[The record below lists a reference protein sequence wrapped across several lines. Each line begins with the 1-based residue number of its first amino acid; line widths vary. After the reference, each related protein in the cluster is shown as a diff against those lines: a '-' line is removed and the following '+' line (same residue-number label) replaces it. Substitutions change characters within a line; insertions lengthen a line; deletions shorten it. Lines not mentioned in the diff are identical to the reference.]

1 MQLTYQCMAFHNPK
15 GYVLFSN
22 KNAILIL
29 EVLENTEI
37 INKQTIVTII
47 SSSRGSHC
55 QHGGEFLFKFFSID
69 LFI

>member
-1 MQLTYQCMAFHNPK
+1 MAFHNPK
-15 GYVLFSN
+15 GYVIFSN

-47 SSSRGSHC
+47 SCLGPVIVNTVVS
-55 QHGGEFLFKFFSID
+55 FFSN
-69 LFI
+69 FFP